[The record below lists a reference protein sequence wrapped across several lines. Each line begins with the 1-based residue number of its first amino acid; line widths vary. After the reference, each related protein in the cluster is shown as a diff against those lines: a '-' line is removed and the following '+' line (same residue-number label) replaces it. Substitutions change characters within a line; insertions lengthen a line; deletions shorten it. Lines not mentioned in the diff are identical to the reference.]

1 MGFKD
6 SLQQILT
13 RLGGSGPT
21 GQDDVAQPANPISNK
36 QKSKKTASNA
46 EIPMDPI
53 QLSALEAK
61 LGYTF
66 RDRGLLINA
75 LLHRSHIHVTGQDRE
90 QSNERLEFL
99 GDAVLGLVVN
109 EQLYHKFPERSEG
122 DLTKMKS
129 LLVCGAR
136 LFEVAGEFDLGI
148 HIRMSRSEA
157 ATGGRQRSSI
167 LADTTEAIIGAVYL
181 DGGLGPAA
189 GVIQR
194 VVLSGSDKI
203 LARRSLRNYKSRLQE
218 LIQARYKSPPRYKVM
233 EVSGPDHDRLFKV
246 VVSFNGT
253 AMGEGEGRNKKAAE
267 QNAAAKALDCLDEDS
282 KLLEEP
288 DVPQEDN

>member
-6 SLQQILT
+6 GLQQILT
-13 RLGGSGPT
+13 RLGGTSPAGQNPVSKPDGDFPT
-21 GQDDVAQPANPISNK
+21 NDKNPLY
-36 QKSKKTASNA
+36 
-46 EIPMDPI
+46 PI
-53 QLSALEAK
+53 QLEALEVK
-61 LGYTF
+61 LGYIF
-66 RDRGLLINA
+66 RDRELLINA

-109 EQLYHKFPERSEG
+109 EDLYHKFPDRSEG

-136 LFEVAGEFDLGI
+136 LSEVAGDIDLGV

-157 ATGGRQRSSI
+157 ATGGRHRSSI

-181 DGGLGPAA
+181 DGGLAPATA
-189 GVIQR
+189 VIQR
-194 VVLSGSDKI
+194 VVLAGSERI

-218 LIQARYKSPPRYKVM
+218 LIQARYKCPPRYKVL

-246 VVSFNGT
+246 VVTYNGIP
-253 AMGEGEGRNKKAAE
+253 MGEGEGRNKKAAE
-267 QNAAAKALDCLDEDS
+267 QNAARKALDSLENDP
-282 KLLEEP
+282 KLLNDPE
-288 DVPQEDN
+288 V

>member
-1 MGFKD
+1 MGLKD
-6 SLQQILT
+6 SLQQILS
-13 RLGGSGPT
+13 RLGGTTPAGT
-21 GQDDVAQPANPISNK
+21 DLAYKEGDVPIS
-36 QKSKKTASNA
+36 KTSL
-46 EIPMDPI
+46 PVDPI
-53 QLSALEAK
+53 QLGVLEAK

-66 RDRGLLINA
+66 RNRSLLINA

-109 EQLYHKFPERSEG
+109 EKLYHKFPERSEG

-129 LLVCGAR
+129 LLVCGVR
-136 LFEVAGEFDLGI
+136 LSEVAVNFDLGV

-167 LADTTEAIIGAVYL
+167 LADTTEALIGAVYL
-181 DGGLGPAA
+181 DGGLAPAA
-189 GVIQR
+189 AMIER

-218 LIQARYKSPPRYKVM
+218 MIQARFKTPPRYKVM
-233 EVSGPDHDRLFKV
+233 EVTGPDHDRVFKV
-246 VVSFNGT
+246 SVKING
-253 AMGEGEGRNKKAAE
+253 ASMGEGEGRNKKSAE
-267 QNAAAKALDCLDEDS
+267 QNAAREALARIEKDP
-282 KLLEEP
+282 KLLEDTES
-288 DVPQEDN
+288 

>member
-1 MGFKD
+1 MGLKD

-13 RLGGSGPT
+13 RLGGQVPAGSGSAPVST
-21 GQDDVAQPANPISNK
+21 PEAPAG
-36 QKSKKTASNA
+36 A
-46 EIPMDPI
+46 IPELDPH
-53 QLSALEAK
+53 QLDALETK
-61 LGYTF
+61 LGYRF
-66 RDRGLLINA
+66 RERSLLTNA

-109 EQLYHKFPERSEG
+109 EQLFHRFPDRSEG

-136 LFEVAGEFDLGI
+136 LSEVATNFDLGI

-181 DGGLGPAA
+181 DGGLSSAKA
-189 GVIQR
+189 VIQR
-194 VVLSGSDKI
+194 VVLSGSDKV

-218 LIQARYKSPPRYKVM
+218 LIQSRYKSPPRYKVLD
-233 EVSGPDHDRLFKV
+233 VNGPDHDRNFRV
-246 VVSFNGT
+246 AVTFNGEV
-253 AMGEGEGRNKKAAE
+253 MGEGGGRNKKAAE
-267 QNAAAKALDCLDEDS
+267 QHAARAALERLEKDPDFLDGHEH
-282 KLLEEP
+282 
-288 DVPQEDN
+288 

>member
-1 MGFKD
+1 MGLKD
-6 SLQQILT
+6 GLQHILS
-13 RLGGSGPT
+13 RLGGQSPAGQGIDSSSDISSLSSASKVPT
-21 GQDDVAQPANPISNK
+21 
-36 QKSKKTASNA
+36 
-46 EIPMDPI
+46 DPI
-53 QLSALEAK
+53 QLQALEVK

-66 RDRGLLINA
+66 RNRDLLVNS

-109 EQLYHKFPERSEG
+109 EQLFDKFPERSEG

-129 LLVCGAR
+129 LLVCGTR
-136 LFEVAGEFDLGI
+136 LSEVAVDIDLGI

-157 ATGGRQRSSI
+157 ATGGRHRSSI

-181 DGGLGPAA
+181 DGGLAPAA
-189 GVIQR
+189 AVIQR
-194 VVLSGSDKI
+194 VVLKGSDKI

-218 LIQARYKSPPRYKVM
+218 LIQARYKSPPRYKVL

-246 VVSFNGT
+246 VVAFDGKP
-253 AMGEGEGRNKKAAE
+253 MGEGEGRNKKAAE
-267 QNAAAKALDCLDEDS
+267 QNAARKALASLDEDP
-282 KLLEEP
+282 KLLDDPEVSLDE
-288 DVPQEDN
+288 N